1 MYTGGSYYYGGIEPM
16 DQADLVVQVLL
27 LPLGLPSSLIHW
39 TIHDL
44 VIERQQR
51 KKRSRVQRD
60 KFINIIAVVDIIGKL
75 IFRDG
80 RNREGAR

>member
-1 MYTGGSYYYGGIEPM
+1 M
-16 DQADLVVQVLL
+16 VQVLL
-27 LPLGLPSSLIHW
+27 LPLGLPNSLIHW

-80 RNREGAR
+80 MNREGAR